1 MANFVS
7 SRGGKRVE
15 VEPKTDEDSSEEEEE
30 FQQIE
35 KRLENE
41 SYISPDKHAEKENGG
56 NDLIKEKSMNEN
68 APQKDG
74 ASDLALTRGIILV
87 E

>member
-35 KRLENE
+35 KRLE
-41 SYISPDKHAEKENGG
+41 KENGG

>member
-41 SYISPDKHAEKENGG
+41 SYLSPDKHAEKENGG

-74 ASDLALTRGIILV
+74 ASYLALTRGIILV